1 VRSTILRPWP
11 PRRAPRDELA
21 RGPARGPAPL
31 QARAAGAPGPQ
42 PRGRSIPVL
51 PPRCRHPHAAEPSQA
66 SAAHGARA
74 PAAARAAG
82 LAAAPPG
89 AVVGTVWLAP
99 LPARGAR
106 GRPAASR
113 RSPRSV
119 SGRRS
124 QPLARRHGQQ
134 AGASGRRLAGRSPW
148 PCPPRAY
155 RASAG
160 DRRSGPCRPL
170 FRQALSKR

>member
-1 VRSTILRPWP
+1 MRSTILRPWP

-31 QARAAGAPGPQ
+31 QARAAG
-42 PRGRSIPVL
+42 
-51 PPRCRHPHAAEPSQA
+51 
-66 SAAHGARA
+66 
-74 PAAARAAG
+74 

-89 AVVGTVWLAP
+89 AVVGTVWLAR

-134 AGASGRRLAGRSPW
+134 AGATVGGGGNAGGSRRQW
-148 PCPPRAY
+148 PPPR
-155 RASAG
+155 RT
-160 DRRSGPCRPL
+160 
-170 FRQALSKR
+170 